1 MLKMPEIESLRKQ
14 LASALGSI
22 EFGDHPFGQPHL
34 VEKAAAESEKLFQGY
49 AMKKPSDEDAYAAAL
64 AFMRGRTLD
73 DVQRHLVAGALNVA
87 IREQGNA
94 RVLGHKHLS
103 SLLAD
108 YETEANAGD
117 LWRLTWYGLLGSY
130 FLYDPLRA
138 TTEEQAGWAA
148 LRELLAKT
156 WPLVDRQ
163 AGSGVVPDWLKL
175 LRSETQLLT
184 DRPADKYG
192 RDYLD
197 GRTEVTEK
205 LASDLDIPPT
215 SWFWH
220 ALVLGAVRIA
230 TSASDDAFRE
240 LIPKLLRLLE
250 GHPVFRDEAVEAIL
264 IRYEKIPAAPV
275 HERLRDYVISK
286 EVWRN
291 PKLKEAGIATK
302 WNRVPEKVWRM
313 VLTWVNEGN
322 LRDFF
327 DILAARNKAD
337 EGRLAFWSQYLKQI
351 TWTRLVFGQETMTLA
366 RQQPKIRALI
376 AREEGAYATLTVNKG
391 VDAFMMQIGEFIV
404 VEFSKAPNACYVYR
418 ASEMK
423 FDRYQ
428 TSYEGSTYDLRYGF
442 HYGSAARI
450 THFPGWEQDAQ
461 SKLSRLGIKPDA
473 LAKPKRV
480 SADGNRDSR
489 DAKKAPQSAK
499 FTMAELEELTSQYK
513 SVRIFDERTA
523 SGGRLWVHDSND
535 SAVARDALRSI
546 GFRWSTARG
555 AWYFPET

>member
-1 MLKMPEIESLRKQ
+1 MLRMPAIDSLRMQ

-22 EFGDHPFGQPHL
+22 EFGEHPFGQPHH
-34 VEKAAAESEKLFQGY
+34 VERAAAESEKLFQGY
-49 AMKKPSDEDAYAAAL
+49 ARAKPSDEDAYAAAS
-64 AFMRGRTLD
+64 AFMRGRALD

-87 IREQGNA
+87 IREQGSA
-94 RVLGHKHLS
+94 RLIGHKRLGT
-103 SLLAD
+103 LLAA
-108 YETEANAGD
+108 YEAEAKAGD

-138 TTEEQAGWAA
+138 TTAEQEGWAA

-156 WPLVDRQ
+156 WPLIDRQ
-163 AGSGVVPDWLKL
+163 AGSGVVPDWLRL

-184 DRPADKYG
+184 ARPADKYG

-197 GRTEVTEK
+197 GRTEATEK
-205 LASDLDIPPT
+205 LASDLDIPAI

-220 ALVLGAVRIA
+220 ALVLGAVRSA

-264 IRYEKIPAAPV
+264 IRYETITSAPV

-286 EVWRN
+286 DVWRN

-302 WNRVPEKVWRM
+302 WNRVPDKVWRM
-313 VLTWVNEGN
+313 VLAWVNEGN

-337 EGRLAFWSQYLKQI
+337 EGRLEFWSQYLKQI
-351 TWTRLVFGQETMTLA
+351 TWTRLVFGQETMALA

-391 VDAFMMQIGEFIV
+391 VDAFMMQIGDYIV
-404 VEFSKAPNACYVYR
+404 VEFSQKPNACYVYP
-418 ASEMK
+418 SKSLK

-428 TSYEGSTYDLRYGF
+428 HSYYGSTDDLKYGRYASDAVGIM
-442 HYGSAARI
+442 H
-450 THFPGWEQDAQ
+450 TPGWERNAGLQL
-461 SKLSRLGIKPDA
+461 KRLGIKPDSVVQP
-473 LAKPKRV
+473 LRPV
-480 SADGNRDSR
+480 SGNESR
-489 DAKKAPQSAK
+489 NPSSGAPARAK
-499 FTMAELEELTSQYK
+499 FTMAELEQFASQYK
-513 SVRIFDERTA
+513 SVRIVDERQT
-523 SGGRLWVHDSND
+523 SGGGRLWVQDSEK
-535 SAVARDALRSI
+535 SVAVEDALRGA
-546 GFRWSTARG
+546 GFEWSTKRES
-555 AWYFPET
+555 WYFPET